1 MKKTLFL
8 ILLLSLNVFSETTL
22 FELKEPGGKTHFIFG
37 TLHSDDNRVTNFD
50 SRLIDIIKKS
60 DVFLME
66 TDELSNAS
74 VLLNNDLNI
83 TEHLNEDEQD
93 KLKKYIE
100 FHVMFFDQVIK
111 MKPWLLAFVF
121 DSPRPATPFNQD
133 NLLKRIAED
142 SGVKTQGLMTNEDH
156 FEVLDFLTLE
166 EQMTILKNSLNRN
179 MVDKENN
186 FDELIEAYLGGD
198 LKNINRVNERITSS
212 LMSEKVWKKI
222 KQKILIDRNKLFVK
236 KIEQQMIE
244 NNIFLAVGAS
254 HLSEND
260 GIIDY
265 FVANGYEVNRI
276 NFQD

>member
-1 MKKTLFL
+1 MKKILFL
-8 ILLLSLNVFSETTL
+8 FLFLSLNVFSETTL

-66 TDELSNAS
+66 TDELRDAG

-156 FEVLDFLTLE
+156 FKVLDFLTLE

-186 FDELIEAYLGGD
+186 FDELIEAYLEGD

-236 KIEQQMIE
+236 KIEQQMIK